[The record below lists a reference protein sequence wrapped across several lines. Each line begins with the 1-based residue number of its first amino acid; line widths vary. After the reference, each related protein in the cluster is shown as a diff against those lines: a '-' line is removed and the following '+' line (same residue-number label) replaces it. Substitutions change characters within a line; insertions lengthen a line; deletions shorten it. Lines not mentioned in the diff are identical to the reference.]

1 MLVAPVLAG
10 AGPAT
15 LDAAYRDWCFQ
26 MLRAH
31 ERMPGWWWDP
41 GQRLARFALA
51 AGLVSRLPEDV
62 EADMARA
69 HAAVA
74 AIRADLRDHWKIRR
88 RWQQDGDATMARL
101 VASYM
106 RERIALLR
114 RHRARLRTLREE
126 RGRDPA
132 A

>member
-41 GQRLARFALA
+41 GQRRARFALA

-88 RWQQDGDATMARL
+88 RWPQDGDATMARL